1 MTTKVSQCL
10 ISFFFFFLLY
20 AHSCNSISMYSLN
33 VLISF
38 IQQSTLRLFWHCFLS
53 IHFESHPTLSLSHGR
68 RHMLWRPDTCQ
79 NVFTD
84 IEKTDQ
90 IVFMGWYS
98 MVYYLSNT
106 VCVFYFPRSRWGWLA
121 GVFIK
126 MPESLR
132 CRYEISITLAN
143 LTFFLSLLSV
153 RTFWSVFG
161 YVFTVLLRVALQAF
175 SWDTTSLEVCFWKIL
190 GLKNYLKTFSLLI

>member
-1 MTTKVSQCL
+1 
-10 ISFFFFFLLY
+10 
-20 AHSCNSISMYSLN
+20 MYSLN

-38 IQQSTLRLFWHCFLS
+38 IQRSTLRLFWHCFLS
-53 IHFESHPTLSLSHGR
+53 IHFKSHPTLSLSHGR

-106 VCVFYFPRSRWGWLA
+106 VCVFYFPRSWWGWLA

-132 CRYEISITLAN
+132 CCYEISITLTN
-143 LTFFLSLLSV
+143 LTFFLSSLLV
-153 RTFWSVFG
+153 RTFPLKWIWLCFHCTATCGAPSFLLG
-161 YVFTVLLRVALQAF
+161 HNQPRGVLLENTWVEKLFENIFPFNLIQ
-175 SWDTTSLEVCFWKIL
+175 LIVVKVWKSYK
-190 GLKNYLKTFSLLI
+190 GFDWTF